1 MSTPPA
7 PDASLRPDIAAASA
21 TPEPIGSE
29 PVGPEPVGSVPN
41 AAGSR
46 RVLVVDDEPS
56 IREVM
61 RVALEGAGYEV
72 RVLDGADEIE
82 QRIAEWQP
90 DLILCD
96 VLMPGR
102 DGLTVFSD
110 LQRDPRTQQIPVV
123 LATAKHFSGDQSSAL
138 QAGVAGY
145 LVKPFE
151 ISLLLDT
158 VRQALSGEKG
168 VRIWGCRGA
177 IATPEHAQGRFGGNT
192 SCVELVLPAHAT
204 QGRRRI
210 IFDAGT
216 GIRAL
221 GNTIFEAPVRAT
233 LCLTH
238 FHWDHI
244 QGLPFFKPLYQ
255 AGNQITICGP
265 AASDSALVQTIRE
278 QMGGAF
284 FPISTDAFSS
294 SVQYRGL
301 QEQEFEDLGL
311 RCSTFSVMHP
321 GFTLAYKVQWQG
333 QTIVYCPDN
342 ELRPESIGHDQ
353 NGGLVLSG
361 EVARLAAWLQG
372 VDTLLH
378 DCQYSVD
385 QYRAHTGW
393 GHSSAHSLAALVAA
407 TGIKQ
412 VVLFHH
418 DPDHGDSAIEAI
430 HAEFRA
436 HLEAMA
442 PAEAAEVAS
451 HIASEGLFLPL

>member
-1 MSTPPA
+1 MST
-7 PDASLRPDIAAASA
+7 SSRPDTPGSDTASPLAALVA
-21 TPEPIGSE
+21 G
-29 PVGPEPVGSVPN
+29 PVGS
-41 AAGSR
+41 GSK
-46 RVLVVDDEPS
+46 RVLVVDDDAG
-56 IREVM
+56 IRDLM
-61 RVALEGAGYEV
+61 RLVLEGAGFEV
-72 RVLDGADEIE
+72 RLLTGGDEIE
-82 QRIAEWQP
+82 QHIAAWTP
-90 DLILCD
+90 ALILCD

-110 LQRDPRTQQIPVV
+110 LQRNPLTRHIPVV
-123 LATAKHFSGDQSSAL
+123 LATAKQFPGDQRSAL

-151 ISLLLDT
+151 ISTLLDT

-177 IATPEHAQGRFGGNT
+177 IATPEHAVGKLGGNT

-204 QGRRRI
+204 QGRRRV

-221 GNTIFEAPVRAT
+221 GNAIFEAPVRAM

-265 AASDSALVQTIRE
+265 AASDAALVETIRE

-294 SVQYRGL
+294 SVLYRGL
-301 QEQEFEDLGL
+301 QEQEFEDSGL

-321 GFTLAYKVQWQG
+321 GFTLAYKIEWQG

-342 ELRPESIGHDQ
+342 ELLPESISQDERGQ
-353 NGGLVLSG
+353 VILGG

-372 VDTLLH
+372 VDILLH
-378 DCQYSVD
+378 DCQYSVE
-385 QYRAHTGW
+385 QYRTHTGW
-393 GHSSAHSLAALVAA
+393 GHSSARSLAALVAA

-418 DPDHGDSAIEAI
+418 DPDHDDRAVEAI
-430 HAEFRA
+430 HDEFCF
-436 HLEAMA
+436 HLTAMA
-442 PAEAAEVAS
+442 PESAASVRSQLA
-451 HIASEGLFLPL
+451 AEGLFLPL